1 MERAYFI
8 YRPRRLQ
15 DLRVPH
21 LPEQENAFEIIAV
34 RQLSKL
40 DYENFSEDLLADRAF
55 LDGYGQ
61 AHTSV
66 KQCILVTR
74 RNAEDGILV
83 EPDGRGF
90 VLRAAY
96 YAQETGTGVAES

>member
-40 DYENFSEDLLADRAF
+40 DY
-55 LDGYGQ
+55 
-61 AHTSV
+61 
-66 KQCILVTR
+66 
-74 RNAEDGILV
+74 
-83 EPDGRGF
+83 
-90 VLRAAY
+90 
-96 YAQETGTGVAES
+96 AQETGTGAAGKLNGF